1 MLLSV
6 SLQAPP
12 HLLSLHLADAHY
24 MVGDQV
30 PFFQHRWENQH
41 VLRSQCQWC
50 RIVTAWKTFFS
61 LHLVLTTACP
71 RYFFV
76 KYHFNHVLEKAVAP
90 RSSTLAWRTPWMEEP
105 GRLQSMGSL
114 RVRHDWATSL
124 WLFTFMLWRRKCNP
138 LQYSCLENPRDSA
151 AWWAAISGITRSR
164 TRLKQLSSS
173 SSNMVLQVN
182 YTSKPNKFIDKEIR
196 FVVSIRGRGVGR
208 KDWMKTL
215 RRYTLPVISSGVVM
229 Y

>member
-1 MLLSV
+1 MFHISV

-12 HLLSLHLADAHY
+12 HLLSLHLADSHY

-114 RVRHDWATSL
+114 RVGHDWVTSL
-124 WLFTFMLWRRKCNP
+124 SLFTLVYSFSVHLTHCCATVTTIQLQKFFCFQNWNYML
-138 LQYSCLENPRDSA
+138 
-151 AWWAAISGITRSR
+151 
-164 TRLKQLSSS
+164 
-173 SSNMVLQVN
+173 
-182 YTSKPNKFIDKEIR
+182 NK
-196 FVVSIRGRGVGR
+196 
-208 KDWMKTL
+208 
-215 RRYTLPVISSGVVM
+215 
-229 Y
+229 